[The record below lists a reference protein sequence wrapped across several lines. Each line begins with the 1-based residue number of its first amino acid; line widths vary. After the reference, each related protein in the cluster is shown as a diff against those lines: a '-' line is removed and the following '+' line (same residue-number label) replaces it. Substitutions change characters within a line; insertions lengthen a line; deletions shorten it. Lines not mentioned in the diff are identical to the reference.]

1 MAREQGGEQ
10 APELVAAEAAARGSR
25 DLFISVPLLGG
36 PGASESFT
44 TVHRLRAL
52 EAKISASPAVAG
64 AVLSLSAPDEP
75 ALQA

>member
-10 APELVAAEAAARGSR
+10 GGEQAPAPVAAERAARR
-25 DLFISVPLLGG
+25 PL
-36 PGASESFT
+36 A
-44 TVHRLRAL
+44 VRLRAL

-75 ALQA
+75 ALEA